1 MANKVSSRLR
11 DQLGIA
17 IAKRTYAA
25 ASALLSSERSRRL
38 YNFGARP
45 QRLLWASTGTKNP
58 AASATLYARALAAPF
73 TVNTMPE
80 ETLKA
85 VAAHSEFDEL
95 LPANGGNSEEIL
107 AEFANEGVDVEALA
121 VQLQN
126 EGARSFVNSWN
137 DLMEVISSK
146 SVSLK

>member
-1 MANKVSSRLR
+1 
-11 DQLGIA
+11 
-17 IAKRTYAA
+17 
-25 ASALLSSERSRRL
+25 
-38 YNFGARP
+38 
-45 QRLLWASTGTKNP
+45 
-58 AASATLYARALAAPF
+58 
-73 TVNTMPE
+73 MPE

-85 VAAHSEFDEL
+85 VAAHSGFNEL
-95 LPANGGNSEEIL
+95 LPADGGNSEEIL
-107 AEFANEGVDVEALA
+107 AEFKNEGVDVEALA